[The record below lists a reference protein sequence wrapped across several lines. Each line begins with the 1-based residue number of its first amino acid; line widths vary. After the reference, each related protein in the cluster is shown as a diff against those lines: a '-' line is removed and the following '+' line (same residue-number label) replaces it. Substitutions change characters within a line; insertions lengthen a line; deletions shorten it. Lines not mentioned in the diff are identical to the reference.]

1 MTQIHPSAEVDPSV
15 ILGEGTRI
23 WHATQIRE
31 GVEIGKNCNIGR
43 MAYIGP
49 NVKIGNNVKIQN
61 FALIYNPCNLEDG
74 VFIGPN
80 VVITNDKYPRA
91 VNSDGSLK
99 SENDW
104 QPVGVNIRNGASIG
118 AGAICVAPVIIGAWA
133 VVAAGSVVTK
143 DVPNYALVMGSP
155 ARRVGWVGEK
165 GVPLIRTGESLFA
178 CPISGDV
185 FRQESDME
193 LSEVLNDS
201 HE

>member
-1 MTQIHPSAEVDPSV
+1 VDPSV
-15 ILGEGTRI
+15 VLGAGTRI
-23 WHATQIRE
+23 WHAAQIRE

-104 QPVGVNIRNGASIG
+104 QPVGVNIRKGASIG
-118 AGAICVAPVIIGAWA
+118 AGAICVAPVIIGEWS
-133 VVAAGSVVTK
+133 VVAAGSIVTK

-185 FRQESDME
+185 FWQKSDME
-193 LSEVLNDS
+193 LSEVINDS